1 MGRGT
6 ETRRM
11 QSAVLVRMPGPL
23 AEAVESTAKARGLSS
38 AAWLRGV
45 AADLADAPADTAR
58 PSPPKRDRVTVSEDL
73 AEVSRMAAIVERN
86 NGAVVQLCKSLRERG
101 DVLHA
106 DAEAVL
112 ADLRRVAAELHD
124 LVGMLR

>member
-1 MGRGT
+1 MK
-6 ETRRM
+6 
-11 QSAVLVRMPGPL
+11 SAVLVRMPEPL
-23 AEAVESTAKARGLSS
+23 AEAVHASAQARNLS
-38 AAWLRGV
+38 AASWLRGL
-45 AADLADAPADTAR
+45 AADLVDVPAEVR
-58 PSPPKRDRVTVSEDL
+58 PSPPRRDRVTVSEDL

-86 NGAVVQLCKSLRERG
+86 NGAVVQLCKALRERG